1 MATLCETYSDV
12 ALAHEAVER
21 KMAGGTPPD
30 SITLLCGSP
39 RHDVRREPMGR
50 FVGQIKPTDQVGTYG
65 NVRRQRRQGR
75 GAFAGDPD
83 AQRQGS
89 FGDVE
94 RDVIVTF
101 EGGAEHEHVA
111 THRRLHRLLAAVTL
125 DGEPTDALVGELH
138 DGHGLV
144 VTDEPAR
151 DGV

>member
-1 MATLCETYSDV
+1 MATVCETYSDV

-21 KMAGGTPPD
+21 MLAAGTPAHR
-30 SITLLCGSP
+30 ITLLCGSRP
-39 RHDVRREPMGR
+39 HDVRREPMGR

-65 NVRRQRRQGR
+65 NVRRRRRQGR

-101 EGGAEHEHVA
+101 EGQQIRTPDQLIVWIRSRAVCD
-111 THRRLHRLLAAVTL
+111 TVTL
-125 DGEPTDALVGELH
+125 TVNRGGQQ
-138 DGHGLV
+138 
-144 VTDEPAR
+144 R
-151 DGV
+151 DLKMTLQASSSY